1 MTRFPGPFRT
11 WALSLVVV
19 GMASGLVQGQEPAPL
34 PKAPP
39 AQFDPNRL
47 PQPGNANGGPEP
59 LAREVNQALTD
70 FGAGV
75 ARLGPEIRRTT
86 DYLQS
91 MPVPTICCVRTRSAY
106 YGRIWNVAA
115 RVDTVK
121 VNADGKVDKVDGK
134 PEPRMDQP
142 PILIRIPRAY

>member
-1 MTRFPGPFRT
+1 MTRFPGPIRT
-11 WALSLVVV
+11 WALSLVVI
-19 GMASGLVQGQEPAPL
+19 GLASGLAQGQQPAPL
-34 PKAPP
+34 PNAPP

-47 PQPGNANGGPEP
+47 PQAGAANGGAEP

-86 DYLQS
+86 DMLAS
-91 MPVPTICCVRTRSAY
+91 MPVPTICCYRSVGGY
-106 YGRIWNVAA
+106 HGRIWNVTA

-121 VNADGKVDKVDGK
+121 VAPNGKVDNTGK
-134 PEPRMDQP
+134 PEPRYDQP